1 MCGLGEQGLALCWSS
16 SSQQVI
22 SCLTFIS
29 TNAQMVT
36 VLSNDNLN
44 SAGQHNSS
52 HHISHIISR
61 HLDSQDF
68 ASNHTRVIRLH
79 TMTNLVVT
87 CQSFSDHDITKHI
100 SSTHG
105 KASHTIFEHTT
116 TCQMT
121 SSNIIGFLFFLRVGE
136 GRVGLCYLLL
146 LFFVVRGVFF
156 LRGRWERGG
165 GFRKYCCSR
174 VCACSQEEQVNETS
188 PARYMSDTRYTT
200 RGLSQGIVQTCPVPR
215 FVFVLSTQVPG
226 QDLRS

>member
-29 TNAQMVT
+29 TNAQMRT

-121 SSNIIGFLFFLRVGE
+121 SSNIIGFLFFFEGGGGEGWLVLSVVTFFCCSWCVFFEREVGE
-136 GRVGLCYLLL
+136 GR
-146 LFFVVRGVFF
+146 GV
-156 LRGRWERGG
+156 
-165 GFRKYCCSR
+165 
-174 VCACSQEEQVNETS
+174 
-188 PARYMSDTRYTT
+188 
-200 RGLSQGIVQTCPVPR
+200 
-215 FVFVLSTQVPG
+215 
-226 QDLRS
+226 